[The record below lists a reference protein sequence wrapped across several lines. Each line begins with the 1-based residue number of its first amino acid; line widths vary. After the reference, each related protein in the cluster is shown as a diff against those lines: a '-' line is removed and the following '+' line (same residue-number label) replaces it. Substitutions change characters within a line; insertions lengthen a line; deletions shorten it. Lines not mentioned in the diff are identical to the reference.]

1 MANGTMTDQAAATED
16 RLVLIAAIGNTVL
29 ALPGLFGTYMAYG
42 SLSMEWRRALR
53 NSEHVWAALSET
65 AFFTTLIGVGFLLL
79 CGYWLAYDGRL
90 RPRVRQPLWW
100 GSVVYNGILTVYL
113 WWMALSLA
121 NKIIQ
126 ADDRSAE
133 FLTTFLIFETAVLAL
148 ACWTG
153 FTAWLSIRQARAG

>member
-1 MANGTMTDQAAATED
+1 MTNGTMTDQATATED
-16 RLVLIAAIGNTVL
+16 RLVLIAAIGNSML

-79 CGYWLAYDGRL
+79 CGYWLAYGGRL

-100 GSVVYNGILTVYL
+100 GSVVYNGILTAYL

-121 NKIIQ
+121 NKAIQ

-133 FLTTFLIFETAVLAL
+133 FITTFLIFETVVLAL

-153 FTAWLSIRQARAG
+153 FMAWLSIPQAQAG